1 MTRWAIKRTKLTI
14 NCAYIG
20 VIDVSI
26 HEVGDLTRAM
36 HGYTALMSG
45 IHEQVQRCIVVENEG
60 FFYTESVLTSGVG

>member
-1 MTRWAIKRTKLTI
+1 
-14 NCAYIG
+14 
-20 VIDVSI
+20 
-26 HEVGDLTRAM
+26 M